1 MPVEYKNMF
10 ERSWI
15 KTFMMKISVEAPASV
30 GTQSVDTN
38 DAGSGRIE
46 I

>member
-1 MPVEYKNMF
+1 MF

-15 KTFMMKISVEAPASV
+15 NKFMMKISVEAPASV
-30 GTQSVDTN
+30 GQSVDTN
-38 DAGSGRIE
+38 DAGSGRIA